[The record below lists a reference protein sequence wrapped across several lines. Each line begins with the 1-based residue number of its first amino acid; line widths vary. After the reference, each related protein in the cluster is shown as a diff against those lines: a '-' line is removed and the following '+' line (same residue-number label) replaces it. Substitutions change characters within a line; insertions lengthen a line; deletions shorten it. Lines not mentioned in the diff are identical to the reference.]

1 MNDKEYAK
9 YALKMEKE
17 PEVFKVGTAVKWQGG
32 EERGAFINFG
42 IITKLIGK
50 PFSGQ
55 LECTFINNK
64 NVQTKLFKKSDGSCI
79 DDIGY
84 ISFI

>member
-9 YALKMEKE
+9 YALKMEKS
-17 PEVFKVGTAVKWQGG
+17 PEVFSVGTAVKWQGG
-32 EERGAFINFG
+32 EEQGAFITFG
-42 IITKLIGK
+42 TITKIIGK

-55 LECTFINNK
+55 LECTFVSNK
-64 NVQTKLFKKSDGSCI
+64 GSQIKLFKKSDGSCI

-84 ISFI
+84 IRPM